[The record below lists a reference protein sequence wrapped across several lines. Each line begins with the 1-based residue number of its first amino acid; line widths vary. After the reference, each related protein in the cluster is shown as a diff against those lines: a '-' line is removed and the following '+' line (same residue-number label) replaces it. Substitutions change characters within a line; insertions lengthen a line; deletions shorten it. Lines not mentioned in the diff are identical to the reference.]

1 MEMENPVVVS
11 GVKEMSVAVMGGLVG
26 KETFYPGHAPVSQ
39 LCRML
44 PSGEMGK
51 GYRVLS
57 VLFLTIA

>member
-39 LCRML
+39 MA
-44 PSGEMGK
+44 EN
-51 GYRVLS
+51 
-57 VLFLTIA
+57 